1 MAAPPG
7 ANSILLVNGTL
18 GANASCT
25 IRLDLQV
32 TATTA
37 GSLTSPAVVLS
48 SNQAPNATAA
58 AITLTVTVPAPAF
71 TMDFLPNPLG
81 PIGPRPVTGNGTLTF
96 TITNNAAI
104 PLTGLAFNHT
114 LPGRPPPLTV
124 GPGAP
129 PPLPASCGAG
139 ANLTASVG
147 GNTIQ
152 FTGGQVAPGQTC
164 TVTIPVQVTFA
175 ATDSA
180 GTYNYTNSPVTLN
193 STEAAP
199 VTAGPVTWT
208 VVVN

>member
-1 MAAPPG
+1 VAAPPG

-37 GSLTSPAVVLS
+37 GSLTSPAVTLS

-58 AITLTVTVPAPAF
+58 AINLTVTVPAPTF
-71 TMDFLPNPLG
+71 TMAFAPNPLG

-114 LPGRPPPLTV
+114 LPGGPPPLTV
-124 GPGAP
+124 SAPP

-139 ANLTASVG
+139 ATLTASVG

-152 FTGGQVAPGQTC
+152 FTGGQVAPAQTC

-175 ATDSA
+175 ATDSP

-193 STEAAP
+193 STQAAP